1 VVNRIAVA
9 FALVLVLALAGAAV
23 GAMAARSTARKTT
36 VTVTEREYRI
46 SVSTKRL
53 PTGTVRLVVHNAGK
67 IPHRLSISGPG
78 LSAKTTP
85 MIMPGA
91 TRGLTLTLRAGSFTL
106 WCPLGSH
113 ASLGMKTTLTM
124 RGPVAGPVPT
134 NPNPTPG
141 MDPGY
146 GGGDGY

>member
-1 VVNRIAVA
+1 MNRIA
-9 FALVLVLALAGAAV
+9 LALALVVALAAGVTAGAKA
-23 GAMAARSTARKTT
+23 GRSTTRKTT
-36 VTVTEREYRI
+36 VVVTEREYHI
-46 SVSTKRL
+46 SLSTKSL

-91 TRGLTLTLRAGSFTL
+91 TRGLTVTLGGGSFTL

-113 ASLGMKTTLTM
+113 ASLGMKTTLTL
-124 RGPVAGPVPT
+124 RGPVAGPTPT
-134 NPNPTPG
+134 NPNP
-141 MDPGY
+141 PGY
-146 GGGDGY
+146 GGGSGY